1 MTLIFFIAGAL
12 LTPPEPVTQVL
23 MAAPMIGLFWAS
35 VGVAFIVSKDE
46 RERIDRLETE
56 LAEMDDDESDDSD
69 DSDHD

>member
-35 VGVAFIVSKDE
+35 VGVAYVVSKDE
-46 RERIDRLETE
+46 RERVAKLEAE
-56 LAEMDDDESDDSD
+56 LAAMDDEDDEDEDE
-69 DSDHD
+69 